1 MTTTIEA
8 VYESGVFRPLTHMEL
23 TEGRHVKIT
32 VDAEESTLAEL
43 AEHYTDPQTL
53 TDAEMQARLEI
64 VQSIAAL
71 AVSHGGVETAS
82 RDHDKFLYGAEG
94 AR

>member
-8 VYESGVFRPLTHMEL
+8 VYEAGVFRPLTHMEL
-23 TEGRHVKIT
+23 AEGRHVKIT
-32 VDAEESTLAEL
+32 VDAEEATLMEL
-43 AEHYTDPQTL
+43 AERSADTGTL
-53 TDAEMQARLEI
+53 SDAEVQARLKI